1 VRDDKLKIGRN
12 ILQLSDKWIDFLIS
26 RPETG
31 MGYQICTIVLNNGMQ
46 YKQAVIDSGFI
57 TKIKDIDGIPF
68 SEDDIAEI
76 VITHEKWKW

>member
-1 VRDDKLKIGRN
+1 
-12 ILQLSDKWIDFLIS
+12 
-26 RPETG
+26 
-31 MGYQICTIVLNNGMQ
+31 MQ